1 MMKKVMLGAVSTV
14 ALFAPT
20 MALALPEVLVTAERR
35 AENLQSVPIAVS
47 AFDASLIDRLQI
59 GDVKDIGENVPNLQ
73 TYTLTANAS
82 AFQVH
87 MRGASVQNAGLNT
100 SESPVGIYEDDIYRG
115 RLATANLEL
124 TDIERIEVLRGPQ
137 GTLYGRNTVAGAVKL
152 ISRTPGDEFW
162 ANGSLGYGSFETS
175 KVAASIG
182 GPLQEGQL
190 AASAAFVY
198 HNRDEGYFNN
208 PTLGTEP
215 GEYENW
221 AGRAKLHFYGSD
233 DWDVVATIWGNS
245 SDNDGYNGVPYGPVT
260 GTADGSVAPS
270 VPGVPAGGFYD
281 TFTAI
286 PDSGDSEQWGTNV
299 NVTWD
304 INDAVTLKSI
314 TGYTD
319 INDEFNFDLNGGIRG
334 FGSGLIITSD
344 SDHEQFS
351 QELQLLGTAMDDRLD
366 WLLGVYYLDEE
377 GSQTFGGNISF
388 APPSLIPLFTE
399 MTENSTESISV
410 FGQLTYDITDRLAI
424 TGGVRWTQDDKDFD
438 YMVAFPDD
446 PTTPLVD
453 ESALI
458 TNPTLDETFE
468 STDGKIGLDFQ
479 VNDQVLLYGSIS
491 TGFQAGGFQTLC
503 FGSPVCAG
511 TIYDPQEV
519 INYEV
524 GVKADL
530 LDNRLRINANVF
542 HAQYDD
548 IQQTA
553 LSGGGFPQQN
563 VGEVDV
569 TGFEL
574 EVTAIPIDG
583 LNLYATFGYADDEYE
598 DLDPT
603 SRAALVGATSLPS
616 LPEYSAKVG
625 FDYSFPVANGL
636 KASFGADYFVTDDYF
651 TESTNALEIDGYDR
665 WNGFLSIGEEDGR
678 WEFVLSGKNLAD
690 SDDLVSGIAGNGTNV
705 RTVLPPREIMGTVK
719 FKF

>member
-1 MMKKVMLGAVSTV
+1 MNMMKKVMLGAVSTA

-47 AFDASLIDRLQI
+47 AFDSSAIDRLQI

-162 ANGSLGYGSFETS
+162 ANGSIGYGSYETS
-175 KVAASIG
+175 KVAGSIG

-198 HNRDEGYFNN
+198 HNRDEGYFDN

-245 SDNDGYNGVPYGPVT
+245 SDNDGYNGVPYGPDV
-260 GTADGSVAPS
+260 VPVPS

-281 TFTAI
+281 TFTSV
-286 PDSGDSEQWGTNV
+286 PDSGDSEQWGV
-299 NVTWD
+299 NAQVTWD
-304 INDAVTLKSI
+304 ITDAVTLKSI

-319 INDEFNFDLNGGIRG
+319 INDEFNFDLNGGIPG
-334 FGSGLIITSD
+334 VGAGLIIASD

-351 QELQLLGTAMDDRLD
+351 QELQLLGTAADDRLE
-366 WLLGVYYLDEE
+366 WLLGLYYLDEE
-377 GSQTFGGNISF
+377 GSQMFSGNVSL

-399 MTENSTESISV
+399 MTSNSTESISV
-410 FGQLTYDITDRLAI
+410 FGQLTYDLTDRLAL
-424 TGGVRWTQDDKDFD
+424 TGGIRWTQDEKDFD
-438 YMVAFPDD
+438 YRVAFPDD
-446 PTTPLVD
+446 PSTPLID

-458 TNPTLDETFE
+458 TNPTIDETFE

-479 VNDQVLLYGSIS
+479 INDEILVYGSIS

-519 INYEV
+519 INYEI
-524 GVKADL
+524 GMKADL

-574 EVTAIPIDG
+574 EVTAIPVDG
-583 LNLYATFGYADDEYE
+583 LSLYATFGYADDDYE
-598 DLDPT
+598 ELDPL
-603 SRAALVGATSLPS
+603 SGAALAGATSLPS
-616 LPEYSAKVG
+616 LPEYSAKLG
-625 FDYSFPVANGL
+625 FDYTFPIANGL
-636 KASFGADYFVTDDYF
+636 QASFGADYFVTDDYF

-678 WEFVLSGKNLAD
+678 WQFVLSGKNLAD

-719 FKF
+719 FNF